1 MDPTHHGILK
11 VGLGLSIILSWGI
24 TPSAPSADPNSQKPI
39 VWASGSERSPIRMLL
54 TDSTVARASSNVIFK
69 LSGLPVANVSGF
81 RATVTAFPEPIGV
94 LGPRTKGS
102 PKRVICLA
110 KKVNSAGNGSA
121 GGAKGCRIISAC
133 TQNLQE

>member
-1 MDPTHHGILK
+1 
-11 VGLGLSIILSWGI
+11 
-24 TPSAPSADPNSQKPI
+24 
-39 VWASGSERSPIRMLL
+39 MLL

-121 GGAKGCRIISAC
+121 GGAKGCRIISAWLIVASPKGMPPIVSGKA
-133 TQNLQE
+133 NSKYRREDGIP